1 MSKIV
6 VKKAK
11 MQAGHDDAGETGGF
25 EGSSDKNMSESE
37 LEELQ
42 KKNCVFCHIA
52 SGKVPAKKVYEDEQ
66 CIAVLDINPASPG
79 HVLLMP
85 KEHHTIM
92 FQVPDGVLGHIFV
105 IAKAL
110 SQAGL
115 KAFQTKGTT
124 ILAANG
130 VAAGQRA
137 PHFMI
142 HVIPRMTGDSVGI
155 YIPSRALPEKEAGQI
170 AAALSAALGWK
181 ARAATAAAAAKA
193 AGDAGEDEVE
203 KQKWQDGRHAEAEVV
218 EESANAADKKKDKPG
233 RHGQK
238 ESQRKKSD
246 LDTITDFLAKGG
258 SP

>member
-1 MSKIV
+1 MTS
-6 VKKAK
+6 
-11 MQAGHDDAGETGGF
+11 HDDASETGGF
-25 EGSSDKNMSESE
+25 EGGSDRNLSESE

-52 SGKVPAKKVYEDEQ
+52 SGKVPAKKVYEDER

-92 FQVPDGVLGHIFV
+92 FQVPDDVLGHVFV

-137 PHFMI
+137 PHFML
-142 HVIPRMTGDSVGI
+142 HVIPRTAGDTVGI

-170 AAALSAALGWK
+170 AAALSAALGGK
-181 ARAATAAAAAKA
+181 ARADTAAAKA
-193 AGDAGEDEVE
+193 AGEDGET
-203 KQKWQDGRHAEAEVV
+203 KQKGQASKPAEASWEKTKA
-218 EESANAADKKKDKPG
+218 EDKKKSKPG
-233 RHGQK
+233 RQDHK
-238 ESQRKKSD
+238 DSQHKKSD
-246 LDTITDFLAKGG
+246 LDTITDFLAKGEKGG